1 MDKSNFK
8 KLALMGMAGG
18 MLLSSQTQISA
29 GEGLE
34 TSTLLAAGH
43 CGGKNGCGG
52 SNRGYQGSSCGA
64 AKSSCGASKNSCGAS
79 KNSCGASRNSCGGRS
94 NSNTADAQDSYQQK
108 RGSGRIMTENEL
120 MSQLNEDGKATYRS
134 LDSEGKALALK
145 LASQDCKGK
154 NDCKGLNSCRTDE
167 HSCAGQGSCRG
178 TSKGPFSDKNN
189 AVKLASKKMAE
200 KRASMSGNKAW

>member
-18 MLLSSQTQISA
+18 MLLSSQAPISA

-34 TSTLLAAGH
+34 STTLLAGGH

-64 AKSSCGASKNSCGAS
+64 SRGSCGGAKNSCG
-79 KNSCGASRNSCGGRS
+79 GSRNSCAVF
-94 NSNTADAQDSYQQK
+94 NTADANDSMQQQQQ
-108 RGSGRIMTENEL
+108 RSSGRIMTENEL
-120 MSQLNEDGKATYRS
+120 MSQLNDDGKATYRG
-134 LDSEGKALALK
+134 LDAEGKALALK

-154 NDCKGLNSCRTDE
+154 NDCKGLNSCKSAE
-167 HSCAGQGSCRG
+167 NSCAGQGSCRG
-178 TSKGPFSDKNN
+178 KSQGPFSDKNN
-189 AVKLASKKMAE
+189 AVKLAAKKMAQ
-200 KRASMSGNKAW
+200 KRASMNSNKGW